1 MKLNKKLRNLL
12 IALACVLV
20 FVGLSLFY
28 LGIGSSTIPVTRSL
42 TGGKDDICLTAHR
55 GYSAVAPENTGAAIE
70 EAGKAGFYAAEFDIM
85 PTADGVW
92 VLHHDDEVDRM
103 SDGTGVLEE
112 MTWEEVSKLRI
123 DNGNG
128 IENYPDLPFTTF
140 EEALAICDK
149 YGMRAMVEVKGGT
162 PEQMA
167 SVLEVLNKQ
176 NLQTEPLIIDFDAD
190 RLAAVRALDADMELW
205 YLKNTISQ
213 EVIDFAKQHNTGI
226 AFNFGVAENYKMLD
240 AAKAENI
247 TLASWTVDFPP
258 AMDFL
263 VMNGVKYITT
273 NKIHP

>member
-20 FVGLSLFY
+20 VVGLSLFY
-28 LGIGSSTIPVTRSL
+28 LGIGSRTIPVTRSL
-42 TGGKDDICLTAHR
+42 TGSKNDICLTAHR
-55 GYSAVAPENTGAAIE
+55 GFSAIAPENTGAAIE

-103 SDGTGVLEE
+103 TDGTGNLEE

-123 DNGNG
+123 DNGHG
-128 IENYPDLPFTTF
+128 IENFPNLPVTTF
-140 EEALAICDK
+140 EEALDICEQ
-149 YGMRAMVEVKGGT
+149 YGMRAMIEVKGGT
-162 PEQMA
+162 PEQMDT
-167 SVLEVLNKQ
+167 VLAVIGAK

-190 RLAAVRALDADMELW
+190 RLAAVRTLDNEIELW
-205 YLKNTISQ
+205 YLKNTVTQ
-213 EVIDFAKQHNTGI
+213 EVIDFAKEHNTGI
-226 AFNFGVAENYKMLD
+226 AFNFGVPENYKILD
-240 AAKAENI
+240 TAKQENI
-247 TLASWTVDFPP
+247 TLAAWTVDFPP

-263 VMNGVKYITT
+263 VMNGVNYITT